1 MDYNPLKQR
10 HRGERNNHPHDLSQ
24 RLHRA
29 LSWLHLAESCEN
41 DLDGQ
46 FIFLWLAFN
55 AAYAQDLDCLNVS
68 ETAAFSQFV
77 TKICDCDHNQDL
89 TKLVWDI
96 YPIST
101 SRLLDNPYV
110 LQPFLDHQNG
120 HDNAINRQEK
130 FHNAKPQVNT
140 VLAKQHT
147 IKVIELVLPR
157 LNTLRNQITHASATW
172 KSNVNNSQLLEGVNL
187 LDKLVP
193 IIINVMMDH
202 PEALWGDV
210 NYPVVE

>member
-202 PEALWGDV
+202 PEALWGDT